1 MKIEFEKLL
10 RQRKMTALVIIVLMS
25 VYVYLA
31 FAASIDTFSGLDR
44 KYFLTHEDYR
54 EWLMSKQTE
63 KVDEAW
69 TSRTEKEYR
78 NLIDENMLSADEI
91 AERLKWEKEN
101 GFFVNYTVDDVLAN
115 PYNIEY
121 AFDLLPSEVFYSR
134 DMESFYP
141 SVFKVYIPLAEDA
154 VGYLHESYDESNRSS
169 EENNGISY
177 AEYMGYSEAQLND
190 YWNFVDSRY
199 RDFELTVGYCLGWD
213 ILCTV
218 MQFLPYT
225 LGLALIMV
233 LGSLF
238 SQEKSC
244 GMVPILRTA
253 KNGRARL
260 LRQKLMIA
268 LCTATALWLLFQLVM
283 LLAVALSYT
292 LQGATCTAI
301 AFDGKPSIYGFT
313 WLEYYLVQC
322 AFSYCGTLVF
332 ALFVCCTSSLMS
344 LKLLIPLNLVIT
356 LFCGIPINRFCFADK
371 AFSLLDKLRA
381 ITPPQLMAAYP
392 NLQVYQS
399 YELGSFIVQ
408 LAYVMA
414 AATLVETVLM
424 LLFLKKQ
431 EG

>member
-1 MKIEFEKLL
+1 MKIEIEKLL
-10 RQRKMTALVIIVLMS
+10 RQRKMTALVIIVLIS

-31 FAASIDTFSGLDR
+31 FAANIDTFSGYDR
-44 KYFLTHEDYR
+44 EYFLTHEDYR
-54 EWLMSKQTE
+54 EWLMSKQAE

-69 TSRTEKEYR
+69 ISKTKKEYMG
-78 NLIDENMLSADEI
+78 LIDENMYSADEI
-91 AERLKWEKEN
+91 AERLGWEKKN
-101 GFFVNYTVDDVLAN
+101 GFSVDYTVDDVLAD

-121 AFDLLPSEVFYSR
+121 AFELLPSKVFYSH

-141 SVFKVYIPLAEDA
+141 SVFDIYIPLAEDA
-154 VGYLHESYDESNRSS
+154 VGYLHESYEKVNRIF

-177 AEYMGYSEAQLND
+177 AECMGYSEAQLND
-190 YWNFVDSRY
+190 YWDFVDRRY

-213 ILCTV
+213 ILCTA

-225 LGLALIMV
+225 LGLALIVV

-260 LRQKLMIA
+260 LQQKLMIA

-292 LQGATCTAI
+292 LQGAECTAM

-344 LKLLIPLNLVIT
+344 LKLLMPLNLVIT
-356 LFCGIPINRFCFADK
+356 LFCGIPINRFCFADT
-371 AFSLLDKLRA
+371 AFSLLDKLKA

-399 YELGSFIVQ
+399 YELGPFIVQ

-414 AATLVETVLM
+414 AATLAETVLM
-424 LLFLKKQ
+424 LLLLKKQ